1 MRNVFLIHLETKV
14 ALIIIFIAVV
24 IFLIVVSRSFISFN
38 KFIDEV
44 ENRSYE
50 EIRIQKSQ

>member
-24 IFLIVVSRSFISFN
+24 IFLIVVSKSFTSFY

>member
-14 ALIIIFIAVV
+14 ASIVIFIAVV

-50 EIRIQKSQ
+50 EVRIQKSQ